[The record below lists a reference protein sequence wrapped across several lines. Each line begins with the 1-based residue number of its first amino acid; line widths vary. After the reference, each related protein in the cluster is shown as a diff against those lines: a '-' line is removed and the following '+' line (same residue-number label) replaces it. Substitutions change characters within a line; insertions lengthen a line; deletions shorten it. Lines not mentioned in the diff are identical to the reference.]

1 MRQFKPPMSLDTN
14 ALQLGEVVA
23 SGKGAKSAPI
33 TLDGLQAIFTMDP
46 MEIAYQPSAFQ
57 DSDSTRVNIVW
68 RPTPDQEE
76 FLDSIDEWIL
86 RAAAA
91 NSTKLFGKVRTVESL
106 KDSYTPI
113 LKKSDKWAS
122 QFKAKMNLQ
131 DPAKVKIWDADGVL
145 REAPESWQ
153 GCLTRPRLRLKSVYL
168 MGQQFGAV
176 LEVTDLQV
184 IEEVPES
191 ACPF

>member
-1 MRQFKPPMSLDTN
+1 MSLDTT

-23 SGKGAKSAPI
+23 NGKGAKSALI
-33 TLDGLQAIFTMDP
+33 ALDGSPAIFTMDP
-46 MEIAYQPSAFQ
+46 MEVAYQPSAFQ
-57 DSDSTRVNIVW
+57 DNDSTRVNVVW

-76 FLDSIDEWIL
+76 FLNSIDEWIM
-86 RAAAA
+86 REAAA
-91 NSTKLFGKVRTVESL
+91 SSIKLFGKARTVESL

-113 LKKSDKWAS
+113 LKKSEKWAS

-131 DPAKVKIWDADGVL
+131 DPSKVKIWDADGVL

-153 GCLTRPRLRLKSVYL
+153 GCVTRPRLRLKSVYL

-176 LEVTDLQV
+176 LECTDLQV
-184 IEEVPES
+184 VEEAPES
-191 ACPF
+191 TCPF

>member
-1 MRQFKPPMSLDTN
+1 MSIDTT
-14 ALQLGEVVA
+14 ALQLGDIVA
-23 SGKGAKSAPI
+23 NGKGAKSALI
-33 TLDGLQAIFTMDP
+33 SLDGSPALFTLEP
-46 MEIAYQPSAFQ
+46 MEIAYEPSAFQ

-68 RPTPDQEE
+68 RPNPDQEQ
-76 FLDSIDEWIL
+76 FLDSLNEWIL

-91 NSTKLFGKVRTVESL
+91 NSTKLFGKSRTVESL

-113 LKKSDKWAS
+113 LKKSEKWAS

-131 DPAKVKIWDADGVL
+131 DPSKVKIWDGDGVL

-153 GCLTRPRLRLKSVYL
+153 GCCTRPRLRLKSLYL

-176 LEVTDLQV
+176 LECTDLQV
-184 IEEVPES
+184 VEEAPES
-191 ACPF
+191 TCPF